1 MGEDPTL
8 IDGLFGSGYAFKD
21 GDSLIESLKGFNVYE
36 VCSRSTVLGDQDWF
50 VIMLKISDDL
60 RGFAFEGSH
69 EFSSHEV
76 IL

>member
-1 MGEDPTL
+1 
-8 IDGLFGSGYAFKD
+8 
-21 GDSLIESLKGFNVYE
+21 
-36 VCSRSTVLGDQDWF
+36 